1 MSESTLVKCHIVVN
15 YMSWL
20 ICTSENY
27 IFISD
32 MTTQLDFFQLNYL
45 DTDGIT
51 ELNLYTD
58 PGNEYGNVGYGLY
71 EITVDPVIITSSIII
86 RRPYFLTL
94 CEVEV
99 YGGKLNDIYVM
110 VSSRYLLI
118 K

>member
-1 MSESTLVKCHIVVN
+1 
-15 YMSWL
+15 MSWL
-20 ICTSENY
+20 ICTSENN

-58 PGNEYGNVGYGLY
+58 PGNEYGNDGNGLF

-86 RRPYFLTL
+86 RRLTILTL

-99 YGGKLNDIYVM
+99 YGGKLNDRSI
-110 VSSRYLLI
+110 
-118 K
+118 